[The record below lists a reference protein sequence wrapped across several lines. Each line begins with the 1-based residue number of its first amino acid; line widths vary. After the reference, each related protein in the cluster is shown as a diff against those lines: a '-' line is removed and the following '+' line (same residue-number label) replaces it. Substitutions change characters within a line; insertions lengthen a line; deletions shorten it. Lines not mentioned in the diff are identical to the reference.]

1 SSQQIQQISMG
12 VAKLAGSK
20 KVSAGFFQRSIGQ
33 LPAFQKAIISA
44 SGMTTKAFN
53 DQLKNGKLTGAKL
66 QQYMTT
72 AAKMSSKEWAN
83 FSKTTKGQLAG
94 IEGTWQN
101 LKAKFAG
108 PLVEGMAKALESV
121 DSKKGGLGDVK

>member
-1 SSQQIQQISMG
+1 MG

-20 KVSAGFFQRSIGQ
+20 KVSAGFSSVHLTATSI
-33 LPAFQKAIISA
+33 QKAIISA

-53 DQLKNGKLTGAKL
+53 DQLKNGKLTGAKP

-83 FSKTTKGQLAG
+83 FK
-94 IEGTWQN
+94 
-101 LKAKFAG
+101 
-108 PLVEGMAKALESV
+108 
-121 DSKKGGLGDVK
+121 DD